1 MNRGKVKCYWR
12 WCGWCGFMQCAAS
25 SVLSLSVWRA
35 SERTH
40 LDSEERDGGRPL
52 LALPLG
58 FSGAKARD
66 PRVPWP
72 LPIVTTDPAL

>member
-1 MNRGKVKCYWR
+1 MCVVPSLRV
-12 WCGWCGFMQCAAS
+12 GWGGGGGR
-25 SVLSLSVWRA
+25 RA

-40 LDSEERDGGRPL
+40 LDRKERDGGRPL

-58 FSGAKARD
+58 LSGTRARD

-72 LPIVTTDPAL
+72 LSIGTTGPALLPL